1 MRVLQYKSESTV
13 AGGKLQRKRD
23 GRGETSV
30 RTEELS
36 GSRLVSSR
44 VAVFRTHP
52 FYLSTDAASFELSLL
67 LVSSPSP
74 IFLIVAPIKKK
85 KSLVYQTG
93 HWYKGYLSGVSRLCV
108 CACVRVSLG
117 SMSHNTSPHPFSH
130 TCCLGILTLRW
141 MPRVHCLSGSTRH
154 LQGNHKHPKILRGL
168 LYLFR
173 TWVTAWPVPPWK
185 DKARL

>member
-85 KSLVYQTG
+85 KIIGLPNWTLVQ
-93 HWYKGYLSGVSRLCV
+93 RLPFWSEQVVRVCV
-108 CACVRVSLG
+108 RACVPGKYVTQ
-117 SMSHNTSPHPFSH
+117 HITSPLLPYMLFGHSH
-130 TCCLGILTLRW
+130 TSLDAEGSLPLRQ
-141 MPRVHCLSGSTRH
+141 HKASSGE
-154 LQGNHKHPKILRGL
+154 P
-168 LYLFR
+168 
-173 TWVTAWPVPPWK
+173 
-185 DKARL
+185 